1 VMCQSSPAD
10 VLGCRAASRE
20 SVVPGMCRAQI
31 GCAVI
36 DSSASRPANGGD
48 QVREHAIRS
57 VIELGIDGLVL
68 TSSPV
73 CDLLA
78 GIRAL
83 SRGSHYL
90 CEPAAQLLDQMPEHE
105 ALTEREDDVLRLLA
119 RGLCD
124 KSIACDLGIAVGTVK
139 AHVKSIM
146 SKLGP
151 SCRTE
156 AASIATQRGIVELPT
171 SSSSR
176 VRPRQ
181 YADWLS
187 YGPRRSGFA

>member
-36 DSSASRPANGGD
+36 DSSASRPANSGD

-68 TSSPV
+68 ASSPV

-119 RGLCD
+119 RAYATSQLHVISESQLEPSRHMSSQSCP
-124 KSIACDLGIAVGTVK
+124 SWVPAVGP
-139 AHVKSIM
+139 
-146 SKLGP
+146 KLP
-151 SCRTE
+151 
-156 AASIATQRGIVELPT
+156 AL
-171 SSSSR
+171 
-176 VRPRQ
+176 
-181 YADWLS
+181 
-187 YGPRRSGFA
+187 RRSVVSSNCRRLRRRG